1 MTNWIFDFDGVLGNT
16 FNPLV
21 DFLSQKY
28 FLNRNSALAVVYKYG
43 LKNKPNPL
51 LKPIRKHES
60 KKFFEFLKANYNSE
74 HLINKELI
82 EVIKQLPGDKYI
94 ITSNYDNVCQ
104 YILGENVNLF
114 KSIETFDTWKS
125 KSQALKHL
133 EKEYNLDINQA
144 KLLTD
149 TVGDIL
155 EFQRYYIPHTNIYA
169 TTSGFHSLQTLKYY
183 VADSVNLIN
192 NPDSLLTI

>member
-43 LKNKPNPL
+43 LQNKPNSL

-82 EVIKQLPGDKYI
+82 EIIKQLPGDKHI

-104 YILGENVNLF
+104 YILGENVTLF

-144 KLLTD
+144 KLPNFVYTKL
-149 TVGDIL
+149 VVFYRF
-155 EFQRYYIPHTNIYA
+155 FQLQNI
-169 TTSGFHSLQTLKYY
+169 
-183 VADSVNLIN
+183 
-192 NPDSLLTI
+192 